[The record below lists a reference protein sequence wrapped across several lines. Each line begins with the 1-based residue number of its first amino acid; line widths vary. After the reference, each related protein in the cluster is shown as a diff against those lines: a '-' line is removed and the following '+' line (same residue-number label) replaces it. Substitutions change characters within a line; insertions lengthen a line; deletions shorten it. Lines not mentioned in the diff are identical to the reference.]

1 MSCSHRF
8 AAWALCALVLSTAP
22 AAHADPTYTFDSGA
36 QGWQVSTG
44 DATQTWL
51 ASGGNTGG
59 FLRLDDLTTATD
71 FVLQAPAAALG
82 NLSAYLGGSLS
93 FDAKNLDGVAA
104 DWSDFGRITLASG
117 ALTVTVD
124 GVPADGQPP
133 ADGQWHHYTV
143 ALSAAQF
150 GPNLAAVLANVDSL
164 SIKAEFHQGLGDA
177 IGIDNIQ
184 LTSAVPEPASAVLML
199 AGALALVAVR
209 QRRR

>member
-1 MSCSHRF
+1 MSCSPRF
-8 AAWALCALVLSTAP
+8 APWALCALVLASAP
-22 AAHADPTYTFDSGA
+22 AARADQAYGFDSGA
-36 QGWQVSTG
+36 QGWQVSAG

-51 ASGGNTGG
+51 AAGGNTGG
-59 FLRLDDLTTATD
+59 YLRLDDLTTATD

-104 DWSDFGRITLASG
+104 DWSDFGRITLTSG
-117 ALTVTVD
+117 ALSVTVD

-133 ADGQWHHYTV
+133 ADGQWHRYTL
-143 ALSAAQF
+143 ALSTTQF
-150 GPNLAAVLANVDSL
+150 GPNLAAVLANVDGL

-177 IGIDNIQ
+177 IGIDNLQ

-199 AGALALVAVR
+199 AGTLALVGM
-209 QRRR
+209 RRRRR